1 MVEVFTDKAL
11 SLDNLLSYGPMHSAF
26 EEFMKQEKSMGEA
39 KYFFL
44 FENWFLDVLSF
55 YLMSCDFRV
64 RYDQMKDADR
74 VNYSRQ
80 LYQKLENLG
89 FSENV
94 KTQIANDMKKLKQNS
109 FELPVRQV
117 RFWTSDT
124 DNTARL
130 PKYSFKMSHSV
141 KYFF

>member
-1 MVEVFTDKAL
+1 
-11 SLDNLLSYGPMHSAF
+11 
-26 EEFMKQEKSMGEA
+26 
-39 KYFFL
+39 
-44 FENWFLDVLSF
+44 
-55 YLMSCDFRV
+55 MSCDFRV

-117 RFWTSDT
+117 RFWTSGT

-130 PKYSFKMSHSV
+130 PKYSFQISHSA

>member
-11 SLDNLLSYGPMHSAF
+11 SLDNLLSYEPMHSAF
-26 EEFMKQEKSMGEA
+26 EEFMKQEKSMGKSE
-39 KYFFL
+39 YFFMSENL
-44 FENWFLDVLSF
+44 FSDVLSF

-117 RFWTSDT
+117 R
-124 DNTARL
+124 
-130 PKYSFKMSHSV
+130 
-141 KYFF
+141 